1 MDVRRQGVT
10 VRVVAFVRGVR
21 GLDAGDLA
29 RLQTVASVDDA
40 AVAVEHDG
48 VQQAVFLKVVGE
60 GLEVLLVERGEEQD
74 GRVKLD
80 E

>member
-10 VRVVAFVRGVR
+10 VRVVTFVRGVR
-21 GLDAGDLA
+21 GFDAGDLA

-48 VQQAVFLKVVGE
+48 VQQAVFLNVVGE